1 MLGKV
6 QAQVQVQ
13 VDARDRALAGLSNG
27 NKYLNRVSYLALIKE
42 GLIR

>member
-13 VDARDRALAGLSNG
+13 VDARDRALAGLSNQSFKKS
-27 NKYLNRVSYLALIKE
+27 NSPISIN
-42 GLIR
+42 